1 MHKNSKFDHM
11 DMQTEKIELAKR
23 LLDTEDKNIIDAVK
37 SIFKN
42 FDADQEWG
50 DLPETVISDVQ
61 ESIRQID
68 AGLEISHDRARETY
82 KKWL

>member
-1 MHKNSKFDHM
+1 M
-11 DMQTEKIELAKR
+11 DIQTEKIELAKR

-37 SIFKN
+37 SVFKT
-42 FDADQEWG
+42 FDSDNAWG
-50 DLPETVISDVQ
+50 DLPEKVVLDVQ

-68 AGLEISHDRARETY
+68 AGLEISHDKARETF

>member
-1 MHKNSKFDHM
+1 M

-37 SIFKN
+37 SIFRT
-42 FDADQEWG
+42 FDADNEWG
-50 DLPETVISDVQ
+50 DLPEKVISDVQ
-61 ESIRQID
+61 ESIKQIE
-68 AGLEISHDRARETY
+68 AGSEISYDKARETY